1 MPWPTRGSGCG
12 RKGEGKGVGGGEGEG
27 GGGGGGGGARGGR
40 LNVWNWLAL
49 AGALILALAVVAALR
64 RRVRKTAPGRRFFRH
79 PTAAPGVFV
88 LAFFVTIAIAAPV
101 VAPYPPYYQID
112 ISHPNHPP
120 SAQFLLGTD
129 PFSRDVWSRLVY
141 GARVSLGIGAVAMLV
156 AATVGTAVGAV
167 A

>member
-1 MPWPTRGSGCG
+1 M
-12 RKGEGKGVGGGEGEG
+12 
-27 GGGGGGGGARGGR
+27 
-40 LNVWNWLAL
+40 
-49 AGALILALAVVAALR
+49 AGAAVLALAVVAALR
-64 RRVRKTAPGRRFFRH
+64 RRVRATAAGRRFFRH
-79 PTAAPGVFV
+79 PTAGLGLFV

-112 ISHPNHPP
+112 IAHPDRPP

-156 AATVGTAVGAV
+156 AATIG
-167 A
+167 